1 MSLRQTFEEAMFES
15 MRKRDDLTRDT
26 LRMVLTA
33 IKQAE
38 VDARKPLDDA
48 GILSIIQREIKIR
61 KETLSELEGSGRTDL
76 IEKALSEINVLERYL
91 PAQLSDE
98 EISALALRVIQEN
111 SANAPSDMG
120 KVMKNLLPLVQG
132 KASPD
137 RVSQIVRKLLSS

>member
-48 GILSIIQREIKIR
+48 GILFIIQKEIKIR

>member
-1 MSLRQTFEEAMFES
+1 MSLKQIFEEAMFES
-15 MRKRDDLTRDT
+15 MRKKDDLTRDT

-48 GILSIIQREIKIR
+48 GILSIIQREVKIR

-76 IEKALSEINVLERYL
+76 IEKALSEIKVLERYL

-98 EISALALRVIQEN
+98 ELSALALRVIQEN

>member
-48 GILSIIQREIKIR
+48 GILPIIQREIKIR

>member
-1 MSLRQTFEEAMFES
+1 MGLKQTFEEAMFDS
-15 MRKRDDLTRDT
+15 MRKKDALTRDT
-26 LRMVLTA
+26 LRLVLTA

-48 GILSIIQREIKIR
+48 GILSIIQKEVKIR

-76 IEKALSEINVLERYL
+76 IEKAQSEVKVLEHFL

-98 EISALALRVIQEN
+98 ELSSLALKVIQEV

-120 KVMKNLLPLVQG
+120 KVMKSLLPLVQG

>member
-48 GILSIIQREIKIR
+48 GILSIIQKEIKIR

>member
-1 MSLRQTFEEAMFES
+1 MGLKQTFEEAMFDS
-15 MRKRDDLTRDT
+15 MRKKDDLTRDT
-26 LRMVLTA
+26 LRLVLTA

-38 VDARKPLDDA
+38 VDARKSLDDA
-48 GILSIIQREIKIR
+48 GILSIIQKEVKIR

-76 IEKALSEINVLERYL
+76 IEKAQSEIKVLERFL

-98 EISALALRVIQEN
+98 ELSSLALKVIQEV

-120 KVMKNLLPLVQG
+120 NVMKSLLPLVQG

-137 RVSQIVRKLLSS
+137 RISQIVRKLLSS

>member
-1 MSLRQTFEEAMFES
+1 MGLKQTFEEAMFDS
-15 MRKRDDLTRDT
+15 MRKKDDLTRDT
-26 LRMVLTA
+26 LRLVLTA

-48 GILSIIQREIKIR
+48 GILSIIQKEVKIR

-76 IEKALSEINVLERYL
+76 IEKAQSEIKVLERFL

-98 EISALALRVIQEN
+98 ELSSLALKVIQEV

-120 KVMKNLLPLVQG
+120 NVMKSLLPLVQG

-137 RVSQIVRKLLSS
+137 RISQIVRKLLSS

>member
-1 MSLRQTFEEAMFES
+1 MGLKQTFEEAMFDS
-15 MRKRDDLTRDT
+15 MRKKDDLTRDT
-26 LRMVLTA
+26 LRLVLTA

-48 GILSIIQREIKIR
+48 GILSIIQKEVKIR

-76 IEKALSEINVLERYL
+76 IEKAQSEIKVLERFL

-98 EISALALRVIQEN
+98 ELSSLALKVIQEV

-120 KVMKNLLPLVQG
+120 NVMKSLLPLVQG

>member
-48 GILSIIQREIKIR
+48 GILPIIQREIKIR

-76 IEKALSEINVLERYL
+76 IEKALSEINVLERYP

>member
-1 MSLRQTFEEAMFES
+1 MSLKQTFEEAMFDS
-15 MRKRDDLTRDT
+15 MRKKDDLTRDT
-26 LRMVLTA
+26 LRLVLTA

-48 GILSIIQREIKIR
+48 GILSIIQKEVKIR

-76 IEKALSEINVLERYL
+76 IEKAQSEIKVLERFL

-98 EISALALRVIQEN
+98 ELSSLALKVIQEV

-120 KVMKNLLPLVQG
+120 KVMKSLLPLVQG

-137 RVSQIVRKLLSS
+137 RISQIVRKLLSS

>member
-1 MSLRQTFEEAMFES
+1 MSLKQIFEEAMFES
-15 MRKRDDLTRDT
+15 MRKKDDLTRDT

>member
-1 MSLRQTFEEAMFES
+1 MGLKQTFEEAMFDS
-15 MRKRDDLTRDT
+15 MRKKDDLTRDT
-26 LRMVLTA
+26 LRLVLTA

-48 GILSIIQREIKIR
+48 GILSIIQKEVKIR

-76 IEKALSEINVLERYL
+76 IEKAQSEIKVLERFL

-98 EISALALRVIQEN
+98 ELSSLALKVIQEV

-120 KVMKNLLPLVQG
+120 KVMKSLLSLVQG

-137 RVSQIVRKLLSS
+137 RISQIVRKLLSS